1 MASRF
6 ARLDALIRKYFVQ
19 EGIYTLKQDDLIKSA
34 LVQVGIRYGTLYGG
48 GHLAG
53 TMVMQAIAN
62 RTRQGWGSWLQV
74 IQNLPQFAAENEL
87 PPLVYPSI
95 WDANLVK
102 MLHSVEGIYS
112 GSSHDLT
119 VGPTVIDN
127 KPKSGGLYF
136 GMLNKIERP
145 WFKNQIIDA
154 VNPLNG
160 LRLHNRVADLNCL
173 SFWD

>member
-1 MASRF
+1 
-6 ARLDALIRKYFVQ
+6 
-19 EGIYTLKQDDLIKSA
+19 
-34 LVQVGIRYGTLYGG
+34 VQVGIRYGTLYGG

-74 IQNLPQFAAENEL
+74 IQNMPQFAAENEL
-87 PPLVYPSI
+87 PPLAYPSI

-102 MLHSVEGIYS
+102 MLHAVEGIYS
-112 GSSHDLT
+112 GSAIDMT
-119 VGPTVIDN
+119 QGPTIIDN

-145 WFKNQIIDA
+145 WFKEHIIQA
-154 VNPLNG
+154 VDPMNG
-160 LRLHNRVADLNCL
+160 LKLHNRVADMNTL